1 MMPQLTKSGK
11 TEKKKKITDY
21 TVKNQDKPE
30 VSINPLSTKR
40 TSRALSPS
48 DNPQQAKKV
57 NMLQVE
63 KVQAMAKGR
72 GEELIGPLIAE
83 VTQPLLTELK
93 LLRESVDTRY
103 SKLEETIM
111 SQHQEVT
118 EEIHRLESSLTTQKD
133 LANADLLQKINCNQ
147 ELINSVLKRNTSLEK
162 ENMVLKERLNR
173 IKMNQLSNNVIITG
187 VAEQTW
193 ETYEHTKQRVIDTVV
208 ASLGKTGNPSEI
220 EEVKC
225 IDISYCTRLGRQRPN
240 FDRPISVTFQ

>member
-1 MMPQLTKSGK
+1 MMPQPTKSGK

-21 TVKNQDKPE
+21 TVKNQDKLE
-30 VSINPLSTKR
+30 VSRNPLSTKR
-40 TSRALSPS
+40 TSSALSPS
-48 DNPQQAKKV
+48 DNSQQAKKV
-57 NMLQVE
+57 NTSQVE
-63 KVQAMAKGR
+63 KVQAMAEGR
-72 GEELIGPLIAE
+72 GEVIGPLIAE

-93 LLRESVDTRY
+93 LLKESVDTRY
-103 SKLEETIM
+103 SKLEEAIT

-118 EEIHRLESSLTTQKD
+118 EEIHRLESLLTTQKD
-133 LANADLLQKINCNQ
+133 LANADLLQKINYNQ

-208 ASLGKTGNPSEI
+208 ASLGKTGNPLEI
-220 EEVKC
+220 EEAKC

-240 FDRPISVTFQ
+240 FDRPISVTFE